1 MNFVLDII
9 FLLVIFLALVREK
22 TIIGKPSSPLN
33 LMIVFNMGVLGL
45 YYITAKP
52 LGFHPLT
59 FRTFEVLLY
68 GLFVFAIV
76 SLVYTSGVIKPRCC
90 FNDIKLRYVK
100 DYPSKGLLIFA
111 ALTIL
116 FMLYKLSNFG
126 VENVLEDEDTAASF
140 GGNGLNGHILVIQI
154 LLATHLMGRK
164 QTWQSIA
171 ALAGLFFCLF
181 MYNVK
186 AWVII
191 PFLIGLFLRRDIMGM
206 KINFFKMALLPLAI
220 FVLFSTSYMLTME
233 MSEENMLFI
242 WGHFFKYV
250 YAGIGGLNEAL
261 LGNYPIGAAPW
272 YGTPSF
278 VRLFFPVDIKTSS
291 VYDYVVINDLNG
303 EYTNVFSLIGGA
315 YLFNGGF
322 WGAIYLMIIAIISY
336 LLYQKRLKTINYWYY
351 LSYYLWSSG
360 LILSFFGNYYT
371 LLNVWELTAE
381 AFFIGMWF
389 KYKTNCKHS
398 SQLKCA

>member
-140 GGNGLNGHILVIQI
+140 GGNGLNGHTNITCNALDGTKANVAKYCCPGGFI
-154 LLATHLMGRK
+154 LLLIYVQCQSMGYN
-164 QTWQSIA
+164 SISDWSFSA
-171 ALAGLFFCLF
+171 AR
-181 MYNVK
+181 YN
-186 AWVII
+186 
-191 PFLIGLFLRRDIMGM
+191 GH
-206 KINFFKMALLPLAI
+206 
-220 FVLFSTSYMLTME
+220 
-233 MSEENMLFI
+233 EN
-242 WGHFFKYV
+242 
-250 YAGIGGLNEAL
+250 
-261 LGNYPIGAAPW
+261 
-272 YGTPSF
+272 
-278 VRLFFPVDIKTSS
+278 
-291 VYDYVVINDLNG
+291 
-303 EYTNVFSLIGGA
+303 
-315 YLFNGGF
+315 
-322 WGAIYLMIIAIISY
+322 
-336 LLYQKRLKTINYWYY
+336 
-351 LSYYLWSSG
+351 
-360 LILSFFGNYYT
+360 
-371 LLNVWELTAE
+371 
-381 AFFIGMWF
+381 
-389 KYKTNCKHS
+389 
-398 SQLKCA
+398 